1 MTIYSTT
8 RLIPAHIIRHIRRG
22 SRIRILQIFAI
33 DKTMRA
39 TGELSHFEQA
49 ALQESRLL
57 RETASHRAQ
66 GMSHPRHFFR

>member
-1 MTIYSTT
+1 MAPITDLHHKKLT
-8 RLIPAHIIRHIRRG
+8 G
-22 SRIRILQIFAI
+22 VSRWRPPFLQIFAI